1 MNSDFASTVQALCL
15 IIITALLA
23 FSLAVPARV
32 EESAEQQ
39 WEYLIQSVPDLQFT
53 DMMTLY
59 GRDGWELV
67 FARRAVIAR
76 SARERLQAR
85 RTGRDFE
92 EEFAYEIIFKRPARD
107 TPATGS
113 DLQQQLPTL
122 PDPTEP

>member
-1 MNSDFASTVQALCL
+1 MELQTVTPIKLKTL
-15 IIITALLA
+15 YRSLSLVIITALLA

-85 RTGRDFE
+85 SAGRDLEGAHSRFPGH
-92 EEFAYEIIFKRPARD
+92 AL
-107 TPATGS
+107 TPTGVMAIRCK
-113 DLQQQLPTL
+113 QFHL
-122 PDPTEP
+122 PDL